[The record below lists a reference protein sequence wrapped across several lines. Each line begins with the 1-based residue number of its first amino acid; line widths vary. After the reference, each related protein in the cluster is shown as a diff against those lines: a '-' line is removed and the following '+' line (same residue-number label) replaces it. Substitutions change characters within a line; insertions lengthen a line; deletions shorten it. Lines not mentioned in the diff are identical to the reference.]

1 MNEKRQ
7 RAVGA
12 REVALLALRDVDEG
26 QAYAGLAL
34 DRALKG
40 RSLSRRDRALATE
53 LVYGASRRRNTLD
66 WAIAQAS
73 TRPVDKMS
81 PWVRADLRLAAYQ
94 LLFLDRIP
102 PSAAVNEAVELAK
115 RYGHAGLAGFVNG
128 VLRGLLRKKAGLRYP
143 DPAKDPVGYLAL
155 RHSHPDWLVKR
166 WLARYG
172 FAATESLLRANNEN
186 PPLVLRPN
194 RLKTDR
200 EGLLRALEAE
210 GAATEPAR
218 LVPEAVVLREGPAFE
233 DLKSF
238 RDGLFSVQD
247 EGSILVGQVL
257 RPRPGDTVLDACAAP
272 GGKSTHLAELM
283 DNQGRVVAV
292 DPHDHKLKLIEDNAR
307 RLGTSIVTPQLGDA
321 RDVGRAMAG
330 QADAVLVDAPCSGL
344 GVLRRRPDARWR
356 KSPEQVEELHR
367 LQVEILEGAAAA
379 LCPGGTLVY
388 STCTMEPEE
397 NQGTLQAFL
406 DRHPEF
412 RPESLRPYLPAAL
425 AGEPGV
431 EQGWL
436 QLLPHV
442 HGTDGF
448 FIARLIRGADGAA
461 VDGAEEIGEQPSKAT
476 GA

>member
-1 MNEKRQ
+1 MSEKRQ

-40 RSLSRRDRALATE
+40 HPLSRRDRALATE

-66 WAIAQAS
+66 WAIAQAAS
-73 TRPVDKMS
+73 RPLDKMS

-115 RYGHAGLAGFVNG
+115 KYGHAGLASFVNG
-128 VLRGLLRKKAGLRYP
+128 VLRGLLRKKDSLSYP
-143 DPAKDPVGYLAL
+143 SPDSDPVGYLAL
-155 RHSHPDWLVKR
+155 RHSHPEWLVKR
-166 WLARYG
+166 WLDRYG
-172 FAATESLLRANNEN
+172 FEATEALLRANNEN

-200 EGLLRALEAE
+200 EGLVQALEAE
-210 GAATEPAR
+210 GAAAEPAR

-233 DLKSF
+233 DLRSF

-257 RPRPGDTVLDACAAP
+257 RPRPGYTVLDACAAP
-272 GGKSTHLAELM
+272 GGKSAHLAELM

-292 DPHDHKLKLIEDNAR
+292 DPHDHKLALIRDNAR

-356 KSPEQVEELHR
+356 KSAEQVEELHR
-367 LQVEILEGAAAA
+367 LQVGILEGAAAA
-379 LCPGGTLVY
+379 VRPGGTMVY
-388 STCTMEPEE
+388 STCTVEPEE
-397 NQGTLQAFL
+397 NQGTVEAFL
-406 DRHPEF
+406 ARHPEF
-412 RPESLRPYLPAAL
+412 ERESLRAYLPASL
-425 AGEPGV
+425 AREPGV

-448 FIARLIRGADGAA
+448 FIARLRRRADGAK
-461 VDGAEEIGEQPSKAT
+461 EIGEQPSKAT
-476 GA
+476 RA